1 MSVISPGRLKNKV
14 AVVTGAGSGIGRA
27 IAVRFYAEGAN
38 LVVADISGEE
48 NTVARTLGERAMA
61 VRADVTSSVAV
72 REMLKSAVERFGGID
87 ILCNNAGIDG
97 DIRMLADVEDENYE
111 RIMAINLRGVFFGIK
126 YAIPLLKR
134 RGGGSII
141 NIASTA
147 GITATPGLG
156 IYGASKAGVMQLSRS
171 AAVEYAADKIRVNA
185 ICPAMIE
192 TPLVANLIKAHP
204 EAAARVLAVTPMG
217 RVGQP
222 REVADVAL
230 FLASDESSYVTGVS
244 LPVDGAY
251 TVL

>member
-1 MSVISPGRLKNKV
+1 MTSEGRLKNKV

-27 IAVRFYAEGAN
+27 IAERFYAEGASV
-38 LVVADISGEE
+38 VVADISGQETALAE
-48 NTVARTLGERAMA
+48 ALGERAFA
-61 VRADVTSSVAV
+61 LHADVTSSADVKT
-72 REMLKSAVERFGGID
+72 MLKVAAERFGGID

-97 DIRMLADVEDENYE
+97 DICLLADVDEDQYE
-111 RIMAINLRGVFFGIK
+111 RIMAINLRGVFLGIK
-126 YAIPLLKR
+126 YVIPLMKQ

-156 IYGASKAGVMQLSRS
+156 VYGATKAGVMQLSRS
-171 AAVEYAADKIRVNA
+171 AAVEYAMNNIRVNA

-192 TPLVANLIKAHP
+192 TPLVAHLLKTNP
-204 EAAARVLAVTPMG
+204 DDAARVLAVTPMG

-222 REVADVAL
+222 KEVADVAL
-230 FLASDESSYVTGVS
+230 FLASSESSYVTGVS

>member
-1 MSVISPGRLKNKV
+1 MNVISPGRLKNKV

-27 IAVRFYAEGAN
+27 IAERFYAEGAS
-38 LVVADISGEE
+38 LVLADISGDE
-48 NTVARTLGERAMA
+48 NALARALGERALA

-72 REMLKSAVERFGGID
+72 RAMLNAAVERFGGID

-97 DIRMLADVEDENYE
+97 DIRMLADVDDDNYE

-126 YAIPLLKR
+126 YAIPLLQR

-147 GITATPGLG
+147 GITATPGLSV
-156 IYGASKAGVMQLSRS
+156 YGASKAGVMQLSRS

-192 TPLVANLIKAHP
+192 TPLVANLMKAHP

-230 FLASDESSYVTGVS
+230 FLASNESSYVTGVS